1 MTRRTIPQIRERL
14 HELAKELCCPELHA
28 LAEETK
34 REFHGRIAPVR
45 SKLVSEAVA
54 DEIRR
59 TAENHPL
66 MSQQEIALRVGVNAG
81 RVSETLFGKRG

>member
-14 HELAKELCCPELHA
+14 HELAEQLGCQELHE

-45 SKLVSEAVA
+45 SKFVSDAVVWRIKRLA
-54 DEIRR
+54 KD
-59 TAENHPL
+59 HPN
-66 MSQQEIALRVGVNAG
+66 MSQQEIAVAVGVNAG